1 MTRHKRSLTEAMLTV
16 RDLSRNK
23 QFRQIL
29 TFYSTDRK
37 DTTQDRKDTTQD
49 ERDILGTK
57 GTKRGHSGQ
66 KETIGTFEVFF
77 FCFNLSRVDSR
88 ECIPRFESEF
98 CPRSQST
105 KFVYLHM
112 HTTFNK
118 TKAKQK

>member
-1 MTRHKRSLTEAMLTV
+1 MTRHKRSLTEAMLRV

-57 GTKRGHSGQ
+57 GTKRGNSGQ

-77 FCFNLSRVDSR
+77 FFNLSRVDSHEWLLR
-88 ECIPRFESEF
+88 VESEF
-98 CPRSQST
+98 CQRSQST
-105 KFVYLHM
+105 NFVYL